1 MNPSSVMIHNRV
13 SVHIWFP
20 ICFGLLFLSN
30 IRNPLQGQN
39 SEQQAFFIKSIY
51 DEALE
56 KQQSYQ
62 WLYFLSEKI
71 GGRIAGSPQS
81 LAAVEFTH
89 QIMDTLGLDT
99 VWNQPCEVNYWYRG
113 AKERVRIIGN
123 PHAGDR
129 ELRALALGGSGGSGP
144 GGVSGEVIEF
154 KSLDEARANFAKIK
168 DKIVYFSRPFDNK
181 FLKTFH
187 AYGSA
192 VDQRAMGPSLASR
205 YGAKACIVRSMTGRL
220 DSFPHTGGTQWEEG
234 INPIPALG
242 ISTLD
247 AEFLSGLLK
256 KGPVRLYVETH
267 CENRGKKTSYSVIGE
282 IRGMEKPDE
291 IILVGGH
298 LDSWDVGGGA
308 HDDGSGCV
316 QSLEVIK
323 ILNSLNYKPR
333 RTLRCVM
340 FQNEENGLAGG
351 RTYAEESGKKG
362 EFHFAAIESDAGGF
376 TPLGFG
382 YDCDTSRINQYSPFF
397 QEWDDLLSPY
407 GLHITKG
414 GGGADIGPLKGQKG
428 ILFGLSPDSQRYF
441 DYHHTEN
448 DRIHAVHPR
457 ELALGSAAMASLVY
471 LLDQIP

>member
-1 MNPSSVMIHNRV
+1 MIQR
-13 SVHIWFP
+13 HIRIYILFAHVL
-20 ICFGLLFLSN
+20 GLNFFSYLLTT
-30 IRNPLQGQN
+30 LQAQN

-56 KQQSYQ
+56 KQQSYE

-89 QIMDTLGLDT
+89 QVMDTLGMDT
-99 VWNQPCEVNYWYRG
+99 VWNQACEVNYWYRG
-113 AKERVRIIGN
+113 ARERVRIIGN
-123 PHAGDR
+123 PHIGDL

-154 KSLDEARANFAKIK
+154 KSLDEARANSSKIK

-192 VDQRAMGPSLASR
+192 VDQRVHGPSLASKL
-205 YGAKACIVRSMTGRL
+205 GAKACIVRSMTGRL
-220 DSFPHTGGTQWEEG
+220 DSFPHTGGTLWEDG
-234 INPIPALG
+234 VNPIPALG

-247 AEFLSGLLK
+247 AEKLSALLK
-256 KGPVRLYVETH
+256 KSPVRLFVETH

-282 IRGMEKPDE
+282 IRGSEKPDE

-316 QSLEVIK
+316 QSMEVIK
-323 ILNSLNYKPR
+323 ILKSLSYKPR

-351 RTYAEESGKKG
+351 KTYAEESGKRG

-376 TPLGFG
+376 TPQGFG
-382 YDCDTSRINQYSPFF
+382 YDGDTSRINQYTPYFR
-397 QEWDDLLSPY
+397 EWDDLLSPY

-414 GGGADIGPLKGQKG
+414 GGGADIGPLRSQKG